1 MYFKILKDQKDDL
14 MVNRRDFMA
23 SVGAGALATALG
35 SPSTAIAEEPGR
47 RKTMA
52 ILTTVWRYQS
62 HGQHMGDRFLHG
74 YPMDGKWRK
83 PGLDVVSLYVDQTPK
98 GDLSR
103 QRAEEFGFKIYPTVA
118 DALRRGGEKLSVD
131 AVLIIGEHGDYPDN
145 EYKQRKYPR
154 YELFKKVVEVFE
166 RDKKVVP
173 VFNDKHLSWNWDWAK
188 EMVDVSHSMGF
199 PFMAGSS
206 LPVTWRLPAIDMPW
220 EAEVEE
226 AMGVAYGGVD
236 SYDFHSLE
244 VIQCMAERRKG
255 GETGVAWVE
264 AIRGDAVW
272 KAHETGRWEAGGW
285 NPALFEA
292 CISRSQ
298 TLAQPREGFTH
309 WKPTFDEIRSLVK
322 DPVVF
327 RFQYNDGTRA
337 SMLLFSGLVTDFT
350 FAAKLNGHEEPISTL
365 FHLPPTP
372 NVQYSA
378 ILMSKVEEMFLTG
391 NAPFPVERTL
401 LTSGVLAAATKSL
414 TVRKRLETPHLA
426 VRYTA
431 PRESTFCQT

>member
-1 MYFKILKDQKDDL
+1 MFT
-14 MVNRRDFMA
+14 RREFLSA
-23 SVGAGALATALG
+23 VGAGAAASSFAG
-35 SPSTAIAEEPGR
+35 APSAFAAEPGP
-47 RKTMA
+47 RKKMA
-52 ILTTVWRYQS
+52 IVTTVWRYQS

-74 YPMDGKWRK
+74 YPMNGRWNK

-103 QRAEEFGFKIYPTVA
+103 ERAEEFGFKVYPSVA
-118 DALRRGGEKLSVD
+118 EALRCGGSELAVD
-131 AVLIIGEHGDYPDN
+131 AVLVIGEHGDYPDN

-166 RDKKVVP
+166 KGKRVVP
-173 VFNDKHLSWNWDWAK
+173 LFNDKHLSWNFDWAK
-188 EMVDVSHSMGF
+188 EMVDTSHSMGF

-206 LPVTWRLPAIDMPW
+206 LPVTWRLPAIDLPW
-220 EAEVEE
+220 ESEVDE
-226 AMGVAYGGVD
+226 AMGLAYGGVD

-244 VIQCMAERRKG
+244 AIQCMLERRKG

-264 AIRGDAVW
+264 SLRGEAVW
-272 KAHETGRWEAGGW
+272 KAHDAGGWESGGW
-285 NPALFEA
+285 NPNLFES

-298 TLAQPREGFTH
+298 TLAQPRTGFSH
-309 WKPTFDEIRSLVK
+309 WKPTYDEIRKLVK

-327 RFQYNDGTRA
+327 RFQYNDGTQA
-337 SMLLFSGLVTDFT
+337 SMLLFNGLVQDFT
-350 FAAKLNGHEEPISTL
+350 FAANLKGRREPISTL

-391 NAPFPVERTL
+391 KPPYPVERTL
-401 LTSGVLAAATKSL
+401 LTSGILAAAMKSL
-414 TVRKRLETPHLA
+414 TVGKRLETPHLG

-431 PRESTFCQT
+431 PRASVFCQT

>member
-1 MYFKILKDQKDDL
+1 M
-14 MVNRRDFMA
+14 
-23 SVGAGALATALG
+23 ATAIG
-35 SPSTAIAEEPGR
+35 GAAAAPAAEPGS
-47 RKTMA
+47 RKRMA

-74 YPMDGKWRK
+74 YPMNGKWQK

-103 QRAEEFGFKIYPTVA
+103 QRAEEFGFKIYPSVA
-118 DALRRGGEKLSVD
+118 EALRLGGNELAVD

-154 YELFKKVVEVFE
+154 YELFKQVVEVFE
-166 RDKKVVP
+166 KDKRVVP

-188 EMVDVSHSMGF
+188 EMVDTAHSMGF
-199 PFMAGSS
+199 PLMAGSS
-206 LPVTWRLPAIDMPW
+206 LPVTWRMPSIDLPW
-220 EAEVEE
+220 EAEVDEL
-226 AMGVAYGGVD
+226 MGVAYGGVD

-244 VIQCMAERRKG
+244 AIQCMAERRKR

-272 KAHETGRWEAGGW
+272 KAHDSGTWESGGW
-285 NPALFEA
+285 NRSLFEA
-292 CISRSQ
+292 CLSRSQ

-309 WKPTFDEIRSLVK
+309 WKPTYDEIRTLVK
-322 DPVVF
+322 DPVAY
-327 RFQYNDGTRA
+327 RFQYKDGTRA
-337 SMLLFSGLVTDFT
+337 SMLLQSGLVTDFT
-350 FAAKLNGHEEPISTL
+350 FAGLLKGQNEPISTL

-391 NAPFPVERTL
+391 KPPFPVERTL
-401 LTSGVLAAATKSL
+401 LTSGILAAATKSL
-414 TVRKRLETPHLA
+414 SLRKKVETPHLS

>member
-1 MYFKILKDQKDDL
+1 ML
-14 MVNRRDFMA
+14 NRREFL
-23 SVGAGALATALG
+23 STVGAAAATSALAG
-35 SPSTAIAEEPGR
+35 SHSAIAAPGP

-52 ILTTVWRYQS
+52 IVTTVWRYQS

-74 YPMDGKWRK
+74 YPMNGKWQK

-103 QRAEEFGFKIYPTVA
+103 QRAEEFGFKIYPSIS
-118 DALRRGGEKLSVD
+118 DALCRGGKELAVD
-131 AVLIIGEHGDYPDN
+131 AVLVIGEHGDYPDN

-154 YELFKKVVEVFE
+154 YEFFKKIVEVFE

-188 EMVDVSHSMGF
+188 EMVDTSHAMGF
-199 PFMAGSS
+199 PYMAGSS
-206 LPVTWRLPAIDMPW
+206 LPVTWRLPAIDLPW
-220 EAEVEE
+220 ESQVEE

-236 SYDFHSLE
+236 SYDFRSLE
-244 VIQCMAERRKG
+244 VIQCMVERRKG
-255 GETGVAWVE
+255 GESGVAWVE
-264 AIRGDAVW
+264 AIRGPAVW
-272 KAHETGRWEAGGW
+272 NAHNSGRWDSGGW

-298 TLAQPREGFTH
+298 TLAQPRSGFTH
-309 WKPTFDEIRSLVK
+309 WKPTMDEIRTLVK
-322 DPVVF
+322 DPVAY

-337 SMLLFSGLVTDFT
+337 TMLLLNGLVSDFT
-350 FAAKLNGHEEPISTL
+350 FAANLKGKEEPISTL

-391 NAPFPVERTL
+391 KPPYPVERTL
-401 LTSGVLAAATKSL
+401 LTSGILASATKSL
-414 TVRKRLETPHLA
+414 TLGKRLETPHLS
-426 VRYTA
+426 VRYQA
-431 PRESTFCQT
+431 PRESVFCQT